1 MIPLNKTIKNK
12 PQFEKEPQ
20 NSKNIKETKHPV
32 YNWNSVYKYWSQKY
46 LPDPEMLALE
56 LCVSDTSLI
65 DPNHFRVSVEEVLS
79 ELLFSPTM
87 VLELVVITLLLV
99 LAALLLL
106 VVRLLVLLLLPLPI
120 PLLPEMLP
128 LDVTTLVKFVIL
140 LAVERSFWDQWCDW
154 RDNRS
159 LSCRNL

>member
-1 MIPLNKTIKNK
+1 
-12 PQFEKEPQ
+12 
-20 NSKNIKETKHPV
+20 
-32 YNWNSVYKYWSQKY
+32 
-46 LPDPEMLALE
+46 MLALE

-140 LAVERSFWDQWCDW
+140 LAVERSFWDQ
-154 RDNRS
+154 
-159 LSCRNL
+159 